1 MRSSNKFQIWQIG
14 KCNKKRKYGQI
25 DPFLLGQLLSKTI
38 KMLDID
44 SVNLIIIYSIS
55 IIIIQMTQQISVS
68 YENLASII
76 LKELN
81 KFRNYPQGILSIL
94 EDRL

>member
-1 MRSSNKFQIWQIG
+1 M
-14 KCNKKRKYGQI
+14 
-25 DPFLLGQLLSKTI
+25 GQLLSKTI

>member
-1 MRSSNKFQIWQIG
+1 
-14 KCNKKRKYGQI
+14 
-25 DPFLLGQLLSKTI
+25 
-38 KMLDID
+38 MLDID